1 MTTRRVKCQPFELGL
16 LGCLGLLLLTS
27 ACSQPTPPDTRGT
40 DEATLRDV
48 DARWSKTAESRD
60 LDHTVSYYADDA
72 TVLAPNAPMAS
83 DKPAIR
89 ALWASLLVPG
99 TSIAWQATKVEVAR
113 SSDLGYVMGT
123 YQLNTKGPQG
133 RDIADHGKFVEVWK
147 KQADGNWK
155 VVADIFNT
163 DLPMPMPPAETTK

>member
-1 MTTRRVKCQPFELGL
+1 MTTRRLKRQPFELGL

-48 DARWSKTAESRD
+48 DARWSKTAQSRD
-60 LDHTVSYYADDA
+60 LDQTVSYYADDA

-89 ALWASLLVPG
+89 ALWTSLLVPG

-123 YQLNTKGPQG
+123 YQLNVKDQT
-133 RDIADHGKFVEVWK
+133 DHGKFVEVWK

-155 VVADIFNT
+155 VVADIFNS
-163 DLPMPMPPAETTK
+163 DMPMPVPGEAGNDKK